1 MARYNGLI
9 IPRSYND
16 YYSRSDP
23 QAIRDIVA
31 LSADGELNAE
41 SKNPLQNQA
50 IAKIVPVGASP
61 DNKLIVQSQISGLTA
76 DVETIKNIIP
86 NTASETNELADKNFV
101 NSTVGTNTAN
111 YIYKTE
117 SGGEK
122 VPFSS
127 VAELEAYAGTVTNN
141 DYAFVTGID
150 ENGNAYYDRYK
161 ADVNDGV
168 VTWAKEYR
176 LNNSSFT
183 AEQWA
188 AIQSGITAE
197 KVAQFEGAV
206 SPVDVVQSG
215 NMSAVTS
222 NAVYEALTNLENLSH
237 NIPRLVPKDITAYI
251 TDGTFWKR
259 LAGTDGYAL
268 FEDIYVGDYFKMSRA
283 ISAYERTGQYQTTG
297 SQYVTIAGLDTMMG
311 NGDQENGVDYHHAVM
326 VPGQGFGGTQHFG
339 RSRMNATNITEGGY
353 KASEMNTLV
362 LGAVASTGSTATDAT
377 INQQLY
383 AEFGSHLKT
392 TRELV
397 SNAINATGYNR
408 FGSATG
414 CASSWEW
421 ISAQAILM
429 SEIEVYGSI
438 AWSSAGF
445 DTGNA
450 NRQLPLFAF
459 SKQAQNSR
467 SAYWW
472 LKDIASAASFC
483 LAGSFGDANCGSA
496 SIATVCVRPRFIIA

>member
-16 YYSRSDP
+16 YFSRSDP

-31 LSADGELNAE
+31 LAADGELNAE

-50 IAKIVPVGASP
+50 IAKIVPA
-61 DNKLIVQSQISGLTA
+61 
-76 DVETIKNIIP
+76 
-86 NTASETNELADKNFV
+86 TASETNKLADKNFV

-206 SPVDVVQSG
+206 SPTDVVQSG

-222 NAVYEALTNLENLSH
+222 NAVYEALTNSTSH

-251 TDGTFWKR
+251 TDGTFWER

-283 ISAYERTGQYQTTG
+283 ISAYERTGQNQTTG
-297 SQYVTIAGLDTMMG
+297 SQYVTIAGLDTMMN
-311 NGDQENGVDYHHAVM
+311 NGDQGNGVDYHHAVM
-326 VPGQGFGGTQHFG
+326 IAGQGFGGTHHFG
-339 RSRMNATNITEGGY
+339 RSRMNATNTTEGGY

-362 LGAVASTGSTATDAT
+362 LGEVTSTGSTAADAT

-408 FGSATG
+408 FGSSTG
-414 CASSWEW
+414 CASNWEW
-421 ISAQAILM
+421 ISAQAILI
-429 SEIEVYGSI
+429 SEIEAYGSI
-438 AWSSAGF
+438 VWSSAGY
-445 DTGNA
+445 DTGTA

-459 SKQAQNSR
+459 SKQGQNNR

-472 LKDIASAASFC
+472 LKDIASAAYFC
-483 LAGSFGDANCGSA
+483 LAGHYGHANYNHASDAYL
-496 SIATVCVRPRFIIA
+496 CVRPRFIIA

>member
-16 YYSRSDP
+16 YFSRSDP
-23 QAIRDIVA
+23 QAIRDLVSLA
-31 LSADGELNAE
+31 ADEELNAE
-41 SKNPLQNQA
+41 SQNPLQNQA
-50 IAKIVPVGASP
+50 IAKIVPATASP
-61 DNKLIVQSQISGLTA
+61 ENKLIVQSQISGLTA
-76 DVETIKNIIP
+76 DVENIKNIIP

-197 KVAQFEGAV
+197 KVAQFEAAV

-222 NAVYEALTNLENLSH
+222 NAVANKVNGGISRSPKRNIGKVVGIDNFVLKKGVIVTVMFTNGNSADNPTLNVNGTGNKPIKVVKAGAKVVPVTHTGYWRGSTTTSVEMWQPYTILEFMYDGTDWVIVGNPTVESYSSDTASYEVKADGLIEQWGKSSSESGKETINLPVTLSTTDYDVHVEVNEQRTSTSLDNGQFWQTNLFNFTKSNFDMIKAYH
-237 NIPRLVPKDITAYI
+237 NDGDGNNYNSVPR
-251 TDGTFWKR
+251 R
-259 LAGTDGYAL
+259 
-268 FEDIYVGDYFKMSRA
+268 
-283 ISAYERTGQYQTTG
+283 
-297 SQYVTIAGLDTMMG
+297 
-311 NGDQENGVDYHHAVM
+311 
-326 VPGQGFGGTQHFG
+326 
-339 RSRMNATNITEGGY
+339 
-353 KASEMNTLV
+353 
-362 LGAVASTGSTATDAT
+362 
-377 INQQLY
+377 
-383 AEFGSHLKT
+383 
-392 TRELV
+392 
-397 SNAINATGYNR
+397 
-408 FGSATG
+408 
-414 CASSWEW
+414 
-421 ISAQAILM
+421 
-429 SEIEVYGSI
+429 
-438 AWSSAGF
+438 WSVKS
-445 DTGNA
+445 
-450 NRQLPLFAF
+450 
-459 SKQAQNSR
+459 
-467 SAYWW
+467 Y
-472 LKDIASAASFC
+472 
-483 LAGSFGDANCGSA
+483 
-496 SIATVCVRPRFIIA
+496 